1 MLHYGVPEK
10 LVNIIKLLYT
20 DFSAQVLCEGE
31 LTDTFQ
37 VRTGVKQGCVLSPF
51 LFLLGID
58 FIMKETTKEG
68 KRGIRWTLMDVLE
81 DLDFADDIVL
91 LASRYVDIQDKTDA
105 MAEKAKGI
113 GLDVNIEK
121 TKVLRMHTRVTQ
133 PVQLYGED
141 IEDVEEFIY
150 LGSVMSSDGSSDAE
164 VQARLAKA

>member
-1 MLHYGVPEK
+1 M
-10 LVNIIKLLYT
+10 T
-20 DFSAQVLCEGE
+20 
-31 LTDTFQ
+31 
-37 VRTGVKQGCVLSPF
+37 
-51 LFLLGID
+51 
-58 FIMKETTKEG
+58 ETTKEG

-164 VQARLAKA
+164 VQARLAKARNAFRTLRNFWRNGNISKKTKLRIFKTNVLSSLLYGAE

>member
-1 MLHYGVPEK
+1 M
-10 LVNIIKLLYT
+10 
-20 DFSAQVLCEGE
+20 
-31 LTDTFQ
+31 TDTFQ
-37 VRTGVKQGCVLSPF
+37 VKTGVKQGCALSPF

-58 FIMKETTKEG
+58 FIMKENTKEG

-121 TKVLRMHTRVTQ
+121 TKVLRIHTRVTQ
-133 PVQLYGED
+133 LVKLYGED

-150 LGSVMSSDGSSDAE
+150 FGFFHFFRRIL
-164 VQARLAKA
+164 